1 MKPALLLTALLA
13 ATTAYAQQAAELEP
27 GRPLALNGVEYGYEI
42 RNQQTKAVKDENY
55 SRYEITAYA
64 TNKSGCTK
72 IMFPKQTL
80 FGEERQNQ
88 LAQFD
93 CLNAT
98 GKRLT
103 SKGTTLDARPFV
115 VPYRQSVK
123 NAEGKLVTTTTNVE
137 AGHMLR
143 NGETVTSNFIVIV
156 PEGERPR
163 IQVRVREATE
173 AF

>member
-1 MKPALLLTALLA
+1 MKALLLLA
-13 ATTAYAQQAAELEP
+13 TLCIATTTFAQQAAELEP
-27 GRPLALNGVEYGYEI
+27 GKPLSFNGIEFGYEI
-42 RNQQTKAVKDENY
+42 RNQQTKAVKDETY
-55 SRYEITAYA
+55 SRYEITAYVS
-64 TNKSGCTK
+64 NKSGCTK
-72 IMFPKQTL
+72 IMFPRQTL

-103 SKGTTLDARPFV
+103 SKGTLLEARPFV

-123 NAEGKLVTTTTNVE
+123 NQEGKLVTTTTNVE

-143 NGETVTSNFIVIV
+143 NGETVTSIFIVIV
-156 PEGERPR
+156 PQGEQPR
-163 IQVRVREATE
+163 VQVRVREMAE
-173 AF
+173 AL

>member
-1 MKPALLLTALLA
+1 MKALVFLA
-13 ATTAYAQQAAELEP
+13 TLCIATTTFAQQTTELEP
-27 GRPLALNGVEYGYEI
+27 GKPQAFNGIEFGYEI
-42 RNQQTKAVKDENY
+42 RNQQTKAVKDESY
-55 SRYEITAYA
+55 SRYEITAYVS
-64 TNKSGCTK
+64 NKSGCTK
-72 IMFPKQTL
+72 IMFPRQTL
-80 FGEERQNQ
+80 LGEERQNQ

-103 SKGTTLDARPFV
+103 SKGTLLAARLFV

-123 NAEGKLVTTTTNVE
+123 NQEGKLVTTTTNVE

-143 NGETVTSNFIVIV
+143 NGETVTGNFIVIV

-163 IQVRVREATE
+163 VQVRVREMVE